1 MTAKNLITQSIVP
14 LQTSDTGTEALQM
27 MQVYHVRHLPI
38 VNHEQLLG
46 VLSEDDLLIH
56 NTEDPIGT
64 YRLTHVR
71 PFCFENEH
79 IFEIMT
85 KLGRFQLTLIPVI
98 NADEVYLGVI
108 TMEDVLHYFAQ
119 QFSFSDTGS
128 ILVLESNKLNYSLSE
143 IARIAESEDV
153 TILSSFIS
161 HNPDDPTTYITLRL
175 NRQDITFLKSTY
187 ERFGYTV
194 FGSYSDED
202 FRDNLKE
209 RYDAFMSYLSI

>member
-1 MTAKNLITQSIVP
+1 
-14 LQTSDTGTEALQM
+14 M

-46 VLSEDDLLIH
+46 VLSEDDILIH
-56 NTEDPIGT
+56 NTEEAIGT

-71 PFCFENEH
+71 PFCYENEH
-79 IFEIMT
+79 IFEVMT
-85 KLGRFQLTLIPVI
+85 KLGRSQLTMIPVI
-98 NADEVYLGVI
+98 NGEEGYLGVI
-108 TMEDVLHYFAQ
+108 TMEEVLQYFAQ
-119 QFSFSDTGS
+119 QFSFSDSGS

-161 HNPDDPTTYITLRL
+161 HTPEDPKTYITLKL
-175 NRQDITFLKSTY
+175 NRQDITFLKSTF

-194 FGSYSDED
+194 SGSFSDDD
-202 FRDNLKE
+202 FRDDLKE